1 VLLSERSPADTPDSY
16 DLASSYAHCRAM
28 AREHAKSFYLAS
40 RFLDADRRRAIW
52 AVYAFCRTADDIV
65 DGAGSAD
72 ARMAALDN
80 WERGLI
86 DAYRGVARD
95 PIFAALVDAAERFTI
110 PIAPALD
117 LLRGARMDVVPHTYA
132 TFADLREYCYL
143 VASTVGLLTI
153 PVLGTLTADAADY
166 GVTLGLA
173 MQLTNILRDV
183 GEDSRMGRVYLPVDE
198 LARHGLDAAAIHAGR
213 VDDAFIAF
221 MREQIARAHTLYDEA
236 EPGIELLAPS
246 SRGTVRAAARLYRGI
261 LGRIEA
267 NGYDVFTRRA
277 YVPWPN
283 KVVTALRAV
292 R

>member
-1 VLLSERSPADTPDSY
+1 MLLSERSGARAADGY
-16 DLASSYAHCRAM
+16 DLANSYARCRAI
-28 AREHAKSFYLAS
+28 AREHARSFYLAS
-40 RFLDADRRRAIW
+40 RFLDFERRRAIW
-52 AVYAFCRTADDIV
+52 AIYAFCRTADDIV
-65 DGAGSAD
+65 DGAGTAD
-72 ARMAALDN
+72 ARMSALDA

-95 PIFAALVDAAERFTI
+95 PIFAALADAAERFGI

-117 LLRGARMDVVPHTYA
+117 LLRGARMDVVPQTYA
-132 TFADLREYCYL
+132 TYAELREYCYL

-153 PVLGTLTADAADY
+153 PVLGALNDDAGDY

-183 GEDSRMGRVYLPVDE
+183 GEDSRMGRVYLPADE
-198 LARHGLDAAAIHAGR
+198 LASHGLDAAAIHAGN
-213 VDDAFIAF
+213 VDDAFVGF
-221 MREQIARAHTLYDEA
+221 MREQIARANALYDEA
-236 EPGIELLAPS
+236 EPGIALLAPA

-283 KVVTALRAV
+283 KVITALRAA